1 MEKLD
6 NFETYLGN
14 RLKPIQPDLGFV
26 NRLQT
31 NLTQKK
37 HIQIENNQF
46 EIALIT
52 TFTGLLFG
60 AFVIW
65 LLRRIS

>member
-1 MEKLD
+1 MEKIE
-6 NFETYLGN
+6 NFETYLGK

-37 HIQIENNQF
+37 NIQIENNQF
-46 EIALIT
+46 EIALVT
-52 TFTGLLFG
+52 TFIGLLFG
-60 AFVIW
+60 AFLIW
-65 LLRRIS
+65 FLRRIS